1 MEKNNSKDRVLIIA
15 PVGRDAQGM
24 AELLV
29 GQGFEAQI
37 CGSLAECAA
46 HIQSGAGALM
56 LTEEALELGR
66 LSHLFDALAA
76 QPSWSE
82 LPLII
87 LTAGGESRLAKLL
100 ELVADA
106 AGSVTLLERPIGT
119 TTLIRSLEVALNSR
133 RRQYQVRDF
142 LEEQHRKQCEL
153 EQAQESL
160 NRAKQFDDAVMENM
174 GEGLY
179 TVDNQGALTFM
190 NPAAEQLF
198 GWTFSELRGRGM
210 HDAVHYKHA
219 DGSPFPAEE
228 CAGLEVLRL
237 GKTLIAHEDVFLRRD
252 GTFFDVVYSSSP
264 LREDGNIT
272 GVVVVFRDVTAR
284 KQAEEALRQ
293 AHEQLADRAKQLQA
307 LVELRTAK
315 LAKSNERLRHE
326 MDERE
331 ALRRKLLRAQEE
343 ERRRIA
349 RELHDQMGQNLTALN
364 VGLKSLLD
372 RQSRSGFDSR
382 VQGLQELAT
391 QTARDLNRVAVELR
405 PAALDDL
412 GLVKAIRAF
421 TETWSTRYRIDV
433 DFEAGQYQPTGI
445 SSEIETILYRIIQ
458 EALNN
463 VAKHSGATRVALVL
477 RHTADHVHAIIEDD
491 GRGFDA
497 RVASQ
502 SGNGSGRLG
511 LLGIQERLSMV
522 GGNFEV
528 ESAPEHGATLLV
540 RIPIP
545 KAHEKEKK
553 AKRSENS
560 RAAGRRSRGYA

>member
-29 GQGFEAQI
+29 GHGFEAQI
-37 CGSLAECAA
+37 CGSLAECAT
-46 HIQSGAGALM
+46 HIQSGAGALI
-56 LTEEALELGR
+56 LTEEALELAS
-66 LSHLFDALAA
+66 LSHLFEALAA

-87 LTAGGESRLAKLL
+87 LTTGGESRLARLL

-160 NRAKQFDDAVMENM
+160 HRAKQFDDAVMENM

-179 TVDNQGALTFM
+179 TVDNQGSLSFM

-210 HDAVHYKHA
+210 HEAVHYKHA

-228 CAGLEVLRL
+228 CAGLEVVRL
-237 GKTLIAHEDVFLRRD
+237 GKTLIAHEDVFVRKD

-264 LREDGNIT
+264 LREGGNIT
-272 GVVVVFRDVTAR
+272 GLVVVFRDVTAR

-293 AHEQLADRAKQLQA
+293 AHEQLSDRAKQLQT

-315 LAKSNERLRHE
+315 LARSNERLRHE

-331 ALRRKLLRAQEE
+331 ALRRKLLHAQEE

-372 RQSRSGFDSR
+372 DQSRSGLGSR
-382 VQGLQELAT
+382 VQHLQELAT
-391 QTARDLNRVAVELR
+391 QTARDLHRVAVELR

-412 GLVKAIRAF
+412 GLVKAIRALI
-421 TETWSTRYRIDV
+421 ETWSTRYRIEV
-433 DFEAGQYQPTGI
+433 DFEAGQYKAAGI
-445 SSEIETILYRIIQ
+445 SSEIETTLYRIIQ
-458 EALNN
+458 ESLNN
-463 VAKHSGATRVALVL
+463 VAKHSGAKRVALVL
-477 RHTADHVHAIIEDD
+477 RRTEEQVQAIIEDD

-497 RVASQ
+497 RGTSQ

-511 LLGIQERLSMV
+511 LLGIQERLGIV
-522 GGNFEV
+522 GGDFKV
-528 ESAPEHGATLLV
+528 ESTPDRGATLLV

-553 AKRSENS
+553 AK
-560 RAAGRRSRGYA
+560 

>member
-37 CGSLAECAA
+37 CGSLAECAE
-46 HIQSGAGALM
+46 HIQFGAGALI
-56 LTEEALELGR
+56 LTEEALELGS
-66 LSHLFDALAA
+66 LSHLFEALAA

-87 LTAGGESRLAKLL
+87 LTTGGESRLARLL
-100 ELVADA
+100 ELAAQA
-106 AGSVTLLERPIGT
+106 AGSMTLLERPVGT
-119 TTLIRSLEVALNSR
+119 MTLIRSLEVALNSR

-142 LEEQHRKQCEL
+142 LEEQRRT
-153 EQAQESL
+153 EQE
-160 NRAKQFDDAVMENM
+160 
-174 GEGLY
+174 
-179 TVDNQGALTFM
+179 
-190 NPAAEQLF
+190 
-198 GWTFSELRGRGM
+198 
-210 HDAVHYKHA
+210 
-219 DGSPFPAEE
+219 
-228 CAGLEVLRL
+228 
-237 GKTLIAHEDVFLRRD
+237 
-252 GTFFDVVYSSSP
+252 
-264 LREDGNIT
+264 
-272 GVVVVFRDVTAR
+272 
-284 KQAEEALRQ
+284 LRQ
-293 AHEQLADRAKQLQA
+293 AHEQLADRAKQLQT

-331 ALRRKLLRAQEE
+331 ALRRKLLHAQEE

-372 RQSRSGFDSR
+372 GQSRSGLDSR
-382 VQGLQELAT
+382 VQHLQELAT
-391 QTARDLNRVAVELR
+391 QTARDLHRVAVELR

-412 GLVKAIRAF
+412 GLVKAIRALI
-421 TETWSTRYRIDV
+421 ETWSTRYRIDV
-433 DFEAGQYQPTGI
+433 DFEAGQYEAAGV

-477 RHTADHVHAIIEDD
+477 GRTEEQVQAIIEDD

-497 RVASQ
+497 RVTSQ

-511 LLGIQERLSMV
+511 LLGIRERLGIV
-522 GGNFEV
+522 GGNFKI
-528 ESAPEHGATLLV
+528 ESAPKRGATLFV

-553 AKRSENS
+553 AK
-560 RAAGRRSRGYA
+560 

>member
-37 CGSLAECAA
+37 CDSLAECAE
-46 HIQSGAGALM
+46 HIQSGAGALI
-56 LTEEALELGR
+56 LTEEALELGS
-66 LSHLFDALAA
+66 LSHLFEALAA

-87 LTAGGESRLAKLL
+87 LTTGGESRLARLL
-100 ELVADA
+100 ELDAHA
-106 AGSVTLLERPIGT
+106 AGSMTLLERPVGT
-119 TTLIRSLEVALNSR
+119 MTLIRSLEVALNSR

-142 LEEQHRKQCEL
+142 LEEQ
-153 EQAQESL
+153 
-160 NRAKQFDDAVMENM
+160 
-174 GEGLY
+174 
-179 TVDNQGALTFM
+179 
-190 NPAAEQLF
+190 
-198 GWTFSELRGRGM
+198 
-210 HDAVHYKHA
+210 
-219 DGSPFPAEE
+219 
-228 CAGLEVLRL
+228 
-237 GKTLIAHEDVFLRRD
+237 RR
-252 GTFFDVVYSSSP
+252 TE
-264 LREDGNIT
+264 RE
-272 GVVVVFRDVTAR
+272 
-284 KQAEEALRQ
+284 LRQ
-293 AHEQLADRAKQLQA
+293 AHEQLADRAKQLQT

-331 ALRRKLLRAQEE
+331 ALRRKLLHAQEE

-372 RQSRSGFDSR
+372 GQSRSGLGSR
-382 VQGLQELAT
+382 VQHLQELAT
-391 QTARDLNRVAVELR
+391 QTARDLHRVAVELR

-412 GLVKAIRAF
+412 GLVKAIRALI
-421 TETWSTRYRIDV
+421 ETWSTRYRIDV
-433 DFEAGQYQPTGI
+433 DFEAGQYKGAGV

-463 VAKHSGATRVALVL
+463 VAKHSAATRVALVL
-477 RHTADHVHAIIEDD
+477 RRTEEQVQAIIEDD

-497 RVASQ
+497 RATSQ

-511 LLGIQERLSMV
+511 LLGIRERLGIV
-522 GGNFEV
+522 GGNFKI
-528 ESAPEHGATLLV
+528 ESAPKRGATLFV

-553 AKRSENS
+553 AK
-560 RAAGRRSRGYA
+560 

>member
-1 MEKNNSKDRVLIIA
+1 MEKNNSKNRVLIIA

-24 AELLV
+24 AELLI
-29 GQGFEAQI
+29 GHEFEAQI

-46 HIQSGAGALM
+46 HIQSGAGALI
-56 LTEEALELGR
+56 LTEEALELGS
-66 LSHLFDALAA
+66 LSHLFEALAA

-87 LTAGGESRLAKLL
+87 LTTGGESRLARLL
-100 ELVADA
+100 ELAADA
-106 AGSVTLLERPIGT
+106 AGSVTLLERPVGT
-119 TTLIRSLEVALNSR
+119 TTLIRSVEVALNSR

-142 LEEQHRKQCEL
+142 LEEQRRKQSEL
-153 EQAQESL
+153 EQARESL
-160 NRAKQFDDAVMENM
+160 QRAKQFDDAVMENM

-179 TVDNQGALTFM
+179 TVDNHGLVTFM

-198 GWTFSELRGRGM
+198 GWSFGELRGRKM
-210 HDAVHYKHA
+210 HDMIHYKHP
-219 DGSPFPAEE
+219 DGSPFPVEE
-228 CAGLEVLRL
+228 CPGLQVLRF
-237 GKTLIAHEDVFLRRD
+237 GKTFTSDEDVFIRKD
-252 GTFFDVVYSSSP
+252 GTFFNVVYSSSP
-264 LREDGNIT
+264 LREDGKIT

-284 KQAEEALRQ
+284 KRADEALRQ
-293 AHEQLADRAKQLQA
+293 AHEQLADRAKQLET
-307 LVELRTAK
+307 LVKSRTAK
-315 LAKSNERLRHE
+315 LAESNEQLRRE
-326 MDERE
+326 MAERE
-331 ALRRKLLRAQEE
+331 ALRRKLLHAQEE

-372 RQSRSGFDSR
+372 RQSRSGLGSH
-382 VQGLQELAT
+382 VQHLQELAI
-391 QTARDLNRVAVELR
+391 QTARDLHRVAVELR
-405 PAALDDL
+405 PAVLDDL
-412 GLVKAIRAF
+412 GLVKAIRAL
-421 TETWSTRYRIDV
+421 TENWSTRYGIDV
-433 DFEAGQYQPTGI
+433 DFEAGQYQPAGI

-497 RVASQ
+497 HVASQ
-502 SGNGSGRLG
+502 SGNGSARLG
-511 LLGIQERLSMV
+511 LLGIQERLDMV
-522 GGNFEV
+522 GGNFKV
-528 ESAPEHGATLLV
+528 ESAPERGATLLV

-553 AKRSENS
+553 EKRSENS
-560 RAAGRRSRGYA
+560 RAAGRRSRRYA

>member
-29 GQGFEAQI
+29 GHGFEAQI
-37 CGSLAECAA
+37 CGSLAECAE
-46 HIQSGAGALM
+46 HIQSGAAALI
-56 LTEEALELGR
+56 LTEEALELGS
-66 LSHLFDALAA
+66 LSHLFEALAA

-87 LTAGGESRLAKLL
+87 LTTGGESRLARLL

-160 NRAKQFDDAVMENM
+160 HRAKQFDDAVMENM

-179 TVDNQGALTFM
+179 TVDSQGSLTFM

-198 GWTFSELRGRGM
+198 GWTFGELRGRGM
-210 HDAVHYKHA
+210 HEAVHYKHA

-228 CAGLEVLRL
+228 CHGLAVLRL
-237 GKTLIAHEDVFLRRD
+237 GKTLIAHEDVFVRKD
-252 GTFFDVVYSSSP
+252 VTFFDVVYSSSP
-264 LREDGNIT
+264 LREGGDIT

-284 KQAEEALRQ
+284 KQAKEALRQ

-331 ALRRKLLRAQEE
+331 ALRRKLLHAQEE

-372 RQSRSGFDSR
+372 GQSRSGLGSR
-382 VQGLQELAT
+382 VQHLQELAT
-391 QTARDLNRVAVELR
+391 QTARDLHRVAVELR

-412 GLVKAIRAF
+412 GLVKAIRALI
-421 TETWSTRYRIDV
+421 ETWSTRYRIDV
-433 DFEAGQYQPTGI
+433 DFEAGQYKAAGI
-445 SSEIETILYRIIQ
+445 SSEIETTLYRIIQ

-477 RHTADHVHAIIEDD
+477 RRTEEQVQAIIEDD
-491 GRGFDA
+491 GRGLDA
-497 RVASQ
+497 RVTSQ

-511 LLGIQERLSMV
+511 LLGIKERLGIV
-522 GGNFEV
+522 GGDLKI
-528 ESAPEHGATLLV
+528 ESAPKRGATLFV
-540 RIPIP
+540 RVPIP

-553 AKRSENS
+553 AK
-560 RAAGRRSRGYA
+560 